1 MKKVKSL
8 GQALLGLAVLWFS
21 VGCEPSPTRTVKI
34 GLVAPF
40 EGLYRSVGYD
50 VVFAMR
56 LALQEYN
63 AQRPAGSPFVELV
76 SLDDQADPT
85 LAQEQARSLAADA
98 QVQVVLGHWLPETTQ
113 AAIPIYQQAQLLL
126 VSTAI
131 LPDSTPQ
138 AFVQPAL
145 PDALSLADS
154 AQQYATAHGLAGV
167 AFSNAGW
174 YELAAAMHATPQTH
188 WFANVFA
195 SYPDAQALW
204 AKNPPYV
211 LQARLTANTPHFPS
225 DFAQRYQDLAGNP
238 PSALAGFI
246 YQLVWQIAPQLRH
259 ERASQLEILPVEWA
273 WVDGK

>member
-1 MKKVKSL
+1 MNMMQRI
-8 GQALLGLAVLWFS
+8 GQAWLGLIVLWLI
-21 VGCEPSPTRTVKI
+21 VGCEPASPRSVKI

-50 VVFAMR
+50 VVFAAR

-63 AQRPAGSPFVELV
+63 AQRPTGSPFVELV
-76 SLDDQADPT
+76 SLDDQGDTT
-85 LAQEQARSLAADA
+85 LAQEQARALAIDP

-113 AAIPIYQQAQLLL
+113 AAMPIYQQAGLLL
-126 VSTAI
+126 ISTAI

-154 AQQYATAHGLAGV
+154 AQQYADAHDLQGV

-174 YELAAAMHATPQTH
+174 YELADAIHAAPQTH

-195 SYPDAQALW
+195 GYPEARGLW
-204 AKNPPYV
+204 FPSANPYT
-211 LQARLTANTPHFPS
+211 LQARLAALPS
-225 DFAQRYQDLAGNP
+225 DFATQYQAFAGNP
-238 PSALAGFI
+238 PGPLAGWV
-246 YQLVWQIAPQLRH
+246 YQLVWQIAPQLRP
-259 ERASQLEILPVEWA
+259 ERANQLELSSVT
-273 WVDGK
+273 WVWSGRE